1 MVGFLNSNEY
11 FLFIKSLKYKIMST
25 ENLTHHDAVKKIK
38 DLSESAKICMFCT
51 ELDTLPI
58 NSRPMSLQ
66 ETDDEGNLW
75 FISGD
80 SSNKNFEI
88 KDDKRVQLFFMNN
101 GDYQYLSI
109 FGDATIYKDRA
120 TIEDKWSPM
129 ANAWF
134 EDGKDD
140 PNVSIIRVEPR
151 ESYYWDT
158 KAGKLVSLINF
169 VTAAVTGNTTDNSD
183 GVEGNAKI

>member
-1 MVGFLNSNEY
+1 
-11 FLFIKSLKYKIMST
+11 MST
-25 ENLTHHDAVKKIK
+25 ENLTNTEAIKKIK
-38 DLSESAKICMFCT
+38 ELSESAKICMFCT
-51 ELDTLPI
+51 ELQTLPI
-58 NSRPMSLQ
+58 NSRPMTLQ

-80 SSNKNFEI
+80 TSNKNFEI

-101 GDYQYLSI
+101 GDYQYLSV
-109 FGDATIYKDRA
+109 FGDATIYKDKS

-129 ANAWF
+129 AKAWF

-140 PNVSIIRVEPR
+140 PNVSIIRVEPKD
-151 ESYYWDT
+151 SYYWDT
-158 KAGKLVSLINF
+158 KAGKLVSILNF
-169 VTAAVTGNTTDNSD
+169 VANAVTGNTTDNSD